1 MPTIPSRDL
10 GLDGAGFLPGPSHAA
25 PVDCCSSADPSQV
38 LREVF
43 GYGAFRG
50 PQQEIVA
57 HVVAG
62 GSALVL
68 MPTGG
73 GNPCVT
79 KFRRSAA
86 LAWRWWCRP

>member
-1 MPTIPSRDL
+1 MPEPV
-10 GLDGAGFLPGPSHAA
+10 AA
-25 PVDCCSSADPSQV
+25 SPASPRQV

-50 PQQEIVA
+50 PQQEIVE

-73 GNPCVT
+73 ANRFATRSRP
-79 KFRRSAA
+79 FAERERR
-86 LAWRWWCRP
+86 W

>member
-1 MPTIPSRDL
+1 M
-10 GLDGAGFLPGPSHAA
+10 PGPVAA
-25 PVDCCSSADPSQV
+25 SPASPEQV

-50 PQQEIVA
+50 PQQEIVE

-73 GNPCVT
+73 G
-79 KFRRSAA
+79 K
-86 LAWRWWCRP
+86 

>member
-1 MPTIPSRDL
+1 MPT
-10 GLDGAGFLPGPSHAA
+10 LPA
-25 PVDCCSSADPSQV
+25 PDQV

-43 GYGAFRG
+43 GYGDFRG

-73 GNPCVT
+73 GSRFAIRFLP
-79 KFRRSAA
+79 SAVPA
-86 LAWRWWCRP
+86 PGW